1 MSIPFADLTQ
11 RQQLAV
17 LRPVALHACT
27 QFDIVPHTLR
37 MVNHG
42 FNTTYAVTTSSGAR
56 YALRLGTNS
65 LRDAAGL
72 AAELQWIDALA
83 ADGHVNVAPPH
94 KTAAGDWAIELPVAA
109 LSRAIPATLSHWLPG
124 RIVGEKPRVAQLTA
138 LGHTMAQLHRH
149 SARWSPQGNAAFPLV
164 NTLWMNSPESIST
177 STHPSV
183 TPRLQDMI
191 FQAIA
196 QITTVYAQLEQQFA
210 VQPIH
215 ADLHGYNL
223 MWHAEQLSV
232 FDFDDAGLGWPIQ
245 DLAIS
250 SYYVR
255 DIPGAEQHIRAGYA
269 QVSPVP
275 PVSDTVFE
283 TLLMARG
290 VLLFNDLLV
299 IESAGERAFIPEYC
313 RRMELR
319 LEHFLSSGTFALL
332 Q

>member
-1 MSIPFADLTQ
+1 MSVSFVDLTQ

-17 LRPVALHACT
+17 LRPVAQSACA
-27 QFDIVPHTLR
+27 QFGITPQSLR

-42 FNTTYAVTTSSGAR
+42 FNTTYAVTTASGAR

-65 LRDAAGL
+65 LRDPAGL
-72 AAELQWIDALA
+72 AAELQWLDALA
-83 ADGHVNVAPPH
+83 AAGQVAVAAPH
-94 KTAAGDWAIELPVAA
+94 KTPTGQWAIELPVAA
-109 LSRAIPATLSHWLPG
+109 LHRAIPATLSHWLPG
-124 RIVGEKPRVAQLTA
+124 RIVGEKPRTAQLVA
-138 LGHTMAQLHRH
+138 LGQTMAQLHHH
-149 SARWSPQGNAAFPLV
+149 SAHWQPQGNAAFPLI

-177 STHPSV
+177 TTHPSV
-183 TPRLQDMI
+183 TPRLRDMVA
-191 FQAIA
+191 QAIT
-196 QITTVYAQLEQQFA
+196 QITTVYSHLDQQFA

-223 MWHAEQLSV
+223 MWQTGRLSV

-250 SYYVR
+250 AYHVR
-255 DIPGAEQHIRAGYA
+255 DIPGAEHHIRAGYA
-269 QVSPVP
+269 QVGPIP
-275 PVSDTVFE
+275 QVSDAVFE
-283 TLLMARG
+283 SLLMARG
-290 VLLFNDLLV
+290 LLLFNDLLA

-319 LEHFLSSGTFALL
+319 LQHFLTSGTFALL